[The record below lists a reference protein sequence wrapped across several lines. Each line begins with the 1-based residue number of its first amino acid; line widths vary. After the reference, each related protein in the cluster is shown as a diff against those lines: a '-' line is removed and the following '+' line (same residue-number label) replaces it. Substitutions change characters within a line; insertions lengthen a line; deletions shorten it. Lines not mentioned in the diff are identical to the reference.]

1 MRTRLFA
8 LSLAMIVVLGTT
20 AIALASFV
28 PAEATIPVAHV
39 APPSAAATSSAPKP
53 SSVTPAKKG
62 DGRVVYLT
70 FDDGPDPQWT
80 PQVLRILARHDAQ
93 ATFFMLGQSAAAHP
107 DLVSR
112 VRRDGHAV
120 ANHTWSHPQLPHL
133 GDGEV
138 RSQLTRTSTALG
150 GKDRCMRPPYG
161 ATSPAVNSVV
171 ENSGRHSVLWDI
183 DTEDW
188 RRPGAQVIEHR
199 VVQGAKPGAIVLMH
213 DAGGERSQ
221 TVGALDG
228 ALRRLTAQGYAIKAL
243 PYC

>member
-1 MRTRLFA
+1 MRARLFA
-8 LSLAMIVVLGTT
+8 LSLAMIVVMGTT
-20 AIALASFV
+20 AIALANFV
-28 PAEATIPVAHV
+28 PAEATIPVAQV
-39 APPSAAATSSAPKP
+39 APRPADATSSSPKA
-53 SSVTPAKKG
+53 SSATPADKG

-80 PQVLRILARHDAQ
+80 PQVLRVLARHDAQ

-107 DLVSR
+107 ELVSR
-112 VRRDGHAV
+112 VRRGGHAV
-120 ANHTWSHPQLPHL
+120 ANHTWNHPQLPQL
-133 GDGEV
+133 GAGEV

-161 ATSPAVNSVV
+161 ATNPAVNSVV
-171 ENSGRHSVLWDI
+171 ENSGKRSVLWDV

-188 RRPGAQVIEHR
+188 RRPGARAIEDR
-199 VVQGAKPGAIVLMH
+199 VVQGAEPGAIVLMH

-228 ALRRLTAQGYAIKAL
+228 ALRRLTAQGYALKAL
-243 PYC
+243 PSC